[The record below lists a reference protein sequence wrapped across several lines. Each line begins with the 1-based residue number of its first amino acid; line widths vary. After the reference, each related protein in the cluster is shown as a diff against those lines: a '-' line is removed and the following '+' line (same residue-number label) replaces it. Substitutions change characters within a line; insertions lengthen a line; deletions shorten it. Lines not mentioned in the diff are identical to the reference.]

1 MTLAIQVRDY
11 VTPNDTDIS
20 NIRTKETLTASQNR
34 LADLL
39 KRLIQVRNTILMG
52 SSSAFINANHAA
64 ETSVI
69 IKKTFPPNFNDN
81 NNGSDNDNSPN
92 PFVQSIINSSL
103 EILKNSEI
111 VNLKN
116 LNVSAM
122 LDKVMEINMSGNIG
136 DILKGTDKIMDILNA
151 GLSVESLSEIVPIDI
166 DGVLGELDIESISK
180 GLLSSFNDFSSS
192 FDIIGLLDK
201 SFNNISFSLDPTN
214 INAKIG
220 MFGAD
225 ITNQFNIGNIS
236 NNLMS
241 QFSNSINI
249 PDINGLMSQFSNPFD
264 INNSLSG
271 LNGLNASSLITNGI
285 DKYFNKSTRDLYERS
300 TNITN
305 TITEINLADT
315 TQLNSSVKSLVT
327 DMCEFNTGLKCCT
340 EDIIN
345 SYRDGELTDTDIKDL
360 TDILDSTERTI
371 AEIMK
376 SLDFIVY
383 LIDILIDI
391 VKKII
396 DELIHAI
403 SLIKVECY
411 DGKQACLC
419 EVRI

>member
-64 ETSVI
+64 ETSTI
-69 IKKTFPPNFNDN
+69 IKKTFPPNFNN
-81 NNGSDNDNSPN
+81 NDGDNSSN

-151 GLSVESLSEIVPIDI
+151 GLSVESLSKIASVDI
-166 DGVLGELDIESISK
+166 NEVLGGLNIESISK
-180 GLLSSFNDFSSS
+180 GLLSSFNDFSTS

-201 SFNNISFSLDPTN
+201 TFNNILFSLDTTN

-220 MFGAD
+220 MFGAN
-225 ITNQFNIGNIS
+225 ITDQFNIGNIS
-236 NNLMS
+236 NSLMS
-241 QFSNSINI
+241 QFSNS
-249 PDINGLMSQFSNPFD
+249 FD
-264 INNSLSG
+264 INNTLSG
-271 LNGLNASSLITNGI
+271 LNALSPITNSN

-305 TITEINLADT
+305 AITEINLADT
-315 TQLNSSVKSLVT
+315 AQLNNSVKSLVT